1 MAQRSFFG
9 EAKDRIVGAVG
20 RYFGLN
26 MNTQKKSRA
35 SFSARNAGFVPQEA
49 EPEENWNEATDEN
62 QEWQNGSLN
71 AWQPPQ
77 GNYQAPQAGPYQA
90 QPQQAAPQNMW
101 QGQAQQGSMPPQSNP
116 YQNVNPYQAAQPVQP
131 KQQAGGRENVVYFPG
146 TEAQREEA
154 FSARVIS
161 ARSVSE
167 CYSAITQL
175 RQGDIV
181 ILVMD
186 HITDPAEMRHYVD
199 MLSGACYSLRAT
211 ITKLSRH
218 GAYLISP
225 SKVRVFVD
233 ATTSQLN
240 SAARQPQRPLQ
251 NPYGQSRANAS
262 MSYADPYQNSYQN
275 NSQNNYQAGMNQ
287 QQRYANGISY
297 VGRQAAPEAQAI
309 ATELQPYANGYMP
322 DGPLQEASSL

>member
-9 EAKDRIVGAVG
+9 DAKDRIVGAVG

-26 MNTQKKSRA
+26 MNTQKKARG
-35 SFSARNAGFVPQEA
+35 SFSARNAGFMPQEA
-49 EPEENWNEATDEN
+49 EPEENWNEAADAN
-62 QEWQNGSLN
+62 QDWQNQNLN

-77 GNYQAPQAGPYQA
+77 AGYQAPQANPYQA
-90 QPQQAAPQNMW
+90 QAAQPSPQGPW
-101 QGQAQQGSMPPQSNP
+101 QGQAQSGNPQPQSNP
-116 YQNVNPYQAAQPVQP
+116 YQNVNPYQAAQPVQHRE
-131 KQQAGGRENVVYFPG
+131 QAGVRENVVYFPG
-146 TEAQREEA
+146 AETPKEEA

-225 SKVRVFVD
+225 NKVRVFVD

-262 MSYADPYQNSYQN
+262 MTYGDPYQNN
-275 NSQNNYQAGMNQ
+275 MNP
-287 QQRYANGISY
+287 QQRYANGVNY
-297 VGRQAAPEAQAI
+297 VGRQAAPDAQAI

-322 DGPLQEASSL
+322 DAPLQEASAL